1 MGMQLHYGMRNRI
14 DIDHG
19 HTADGKSVVKR
30 IEELVSPIYSPL
42 LSDFSAALTLK
53 WFDTS
58 NEAHHGEVSS
68 QKRYLIAIRTP
79 NGLERVASISVYE
92 LLEAADMVQTL
103 IRDMAQ
109 RMEKHLLHTESH
121 H

>member
-1 MGMQLHYGMRNRI
+1 MQLHYGMRNRI
-14 DIDHG
+14 DIDQG
-19 HTADGKSVVKR
+19 HTANGKSVVKR
-30 IEELVSPIYSPL
+30 IEELVSPIYSSL

-53 WFDTS
+53 WFDAC
-58 NEAHHGEVSS
+58 NEPYHGEVSP

-79 NGLERVASISVYE
+79 NGLERVASISVHE

-109 RMEKHLLHTESH
+109 RMEKYLLSTEH
-121 H
+121 HR